1 MAESRVGHDSVIA
14 DKCVLGNGVKVAG
27 EVHVD
32 TCTVLS
38 NAVLL
43 NENSHVGQ
51 WVFIKGGT
59 RISGNVPPFVIMAH
73 NPVVYYGIN
82 SYIMGKDNN
91 FTEAEIDDAAKA
103 YRHIYQTQ
111 TSTFNALKR
120 ILADIEPGRIRDTIV
135 NFVKESDLRLAGVPY
150 YEED

>member
-1 MAESRVGHDSVIA
+1 
-14 DKCVLGNGVKVAG
+14 
-27 EVHVD
+27 
-32 TCTVLS
+32 
-38 NAVLL
+38 
-43 NENSHVGQ
+43 
-51 WVFIKGGT
+51 
-59 RISGNVPPFVIMAH
+59 MAH